1 MVYYHWTGSLEE
13 NKDTSGQHYH
23 TFVILLDNRR
33 QYPIK
38 DDSTINYQ
46 VIASVYVFLK
56 VQ

>member
-38 DDSTINYQ
+38 NDSTINYQ